1 MESIICLDT
10 ARDAYAI
17 QNCYQT
23 MTVGQLIDLL
33 SQYDEDSPVVFRND
47 KGYTY
52 VNITEQSFEEVYPE
66 NYDSLEH

>member
-17 QNCYQT
+17 QECYRS
-23 MTVGQLIDLL
+23 MTVREMIDYL
-33 SQYDEDSPVVFRND
+33 SQFDEDSPIVFRND

-52 VNITEQSFEEVYPE
+52 GNITHESFEEVYPE
-66 NYDSLEH
+66 DIDTVEE

>member
-17 QNCYQT
+17 QDCYNS
-23 MTVGQLIDLL
+23 MTVREMIEYL
-33 SQYDEDSPVVFRND
+33 SQFDEDSPVVFRND

-52 VNITEQSFEEVYPE
+52 GNITHGSFEEVYPE
-66 NYDSLEH
+66 DNETEEE